1 MDGIIERT
9 IREEYKPVLLKIKE
23 LECVPKD
30 MEKEIEI
37 LLERTRQIYNRY
49 GMEIDF

>member
-1 MDGIIERT
+1 MDGMIEDM

-30 MEKEIEI
+30 IKE
-37 LLERTRQIYNRY
+37 
-49 GMEIDF
+49 

>member
-1 MDGIIERT
+1 MDGMIEDM

-30 MEKEIEI
+30 IKEEIEV

-49 GMEIDF
+49 GKEIDF